1 MSQYVDLEAGVWTRY
16 RIEVEGRKAR
26 LYVHGAEQPC
36 LIVTIS
42 SSSRE
47 QGRVALWVGPGT
59 EGYFS
64 NLKIAAK

>member
-1 MSQYVDLEAGVWTRY
+1 MNMVESAEGDCEMKQTLPFRHDDDL
-16 RIEVEGRKAR
+16 R
-26 LYVHGAEQPC
+26 LEP
-36 LIVTIS
+36 
-42 SSSRE
+42 E